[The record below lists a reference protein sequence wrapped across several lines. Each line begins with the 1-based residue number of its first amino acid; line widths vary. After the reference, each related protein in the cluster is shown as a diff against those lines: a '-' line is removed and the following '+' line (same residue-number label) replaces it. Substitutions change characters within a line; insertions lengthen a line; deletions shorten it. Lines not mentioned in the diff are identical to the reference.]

1 MPSAQHPVFKQPAD
15 PGAPIWRYMDFT
27 KFVSMLESKSLYFAR
42 SDKLGDPFEGSYS
55 RGNQL
60 LRPLVYKEIYDKVK
74 PEMIESIDQSKAQMA
89 KWQLKWTFINCWHM
103 NPGESAAM
111 WKLYAKTNEAI
122 AVRSSF
128 FRLANVL
135 DDQTYVGT
143 VEYIDFDRD
152 WMPEGN
158 TFYPFVH
165 KRKSFAHEN
174 EVRALFTQL
183 PTTDRGFD
191 MSAEA
196 PDTGLEKPIDVAQ
209 LVEQVYVAPTAP
221 AWFMAL
227 VQQVCKTYGLEKPVL
242 QSSLDAEPFY

>member
-15 PGAPIWRYMDFT
+15 PGVSIWRYMDFT
-27 KFVSMLESKSLYFAR
+27 KFVSMLESRSLYFAR

-74 PEMIESIDQSKAQMA
+74 PDMIERMDQSKAQMA
-89 KWQLKWTFINCWHM
+89 KWQRKWTFINCWHM
-103 NPGESAAM
+103 NPG
-111 WKLYAKTNEAI
+111 
-122 AVRSSF
+122 
-128 FRLANVL
+128 
-135 DDQTYVGT
+135 DQTYVGT
-143 VEYIDFDRD
+143 VEYIDFERD

-165 KRKSFAHEN
+165 KRRSFAHEN

-183 PTTDRGFD
+183 PTTDQGFD
-191 MSAEA
+191 MSTE
-196 PDTGLEKPIDVAQ
+196 PPETGIEKTIDVAQ

-221 AWFMAL
+221 GWFMGL
-227 VQQVCKTYGLEKPVL
+227 VQQVCKTYGLEKPVM
-242 QSSLDAEPFY
+242 QSSLDAQPFY